1 MLRISTVH
9 RLARLSSVSALLL
22 CSVLTFA
29 QAPAAR
35 IRGPI
40 ELNPSVPLEG
50 SLNPHVR
57 ISDDLGPLAPDTPI
71 RGITLVFK
79 RSAAQEADLQ
89 QLLAQQTDPS
99 SSLFHHWLTPADFA
113 ARFGIA
119 DADIVATK
127 SWLQSHGFTIDDLP
141 ANRDRITFSGTAAQV
156 KQAFGAELHRF
167 RSSTGT
173 EPELHFAPASELALP
188 PALAPLT
195 AAVLHLSDFRPKPNI
210 RPHPNYTTV
219 STQQHFLV
227 PKDIA
232 VMYDLSPLL
241 SNNYI
246 GSGQSIAVVGQSFIH
261 TGVNSAVWNFAA
273 NLTGSVGLTPVLVP
287 NTGVEAIYQGD
298 EGESDIDVEYSG
310 GNAINS
316 TIFFVHTGSSPTAD
330 VNDAIAYAITMDI
343 APIITIS
350 YSECEPLLT
359 PADVQQYNALYEQAA
374 AQGQS
379 IVAASGDD
387 GATACARYGS
397 GSGLS
402 TQQQQA
408 LAVGFPASS
417 PYVTA
422 VGGTQMAPGTFAA
435 GASSYWAPP
444 LTTTLDVTQSL
455 LSYVPEVV
463 WNEDSS
469 ARGLLAS
476 GGGVSSIFARP
487 SWQNGVPG
495 IPSGSFRLVP
505 DIAMQASIAS
515 PGYLVCSEDSSLSG
529 ATSDCQDGLVN
540 SNNTYALNGGTS
552 FGAPI
557 LAGFLAIL
565 NQYEHTTGLGNIN
578 PVLYNL
584 AAQPSSYASL
594 FHDITSGTS
603 ACLSGDGNCA
613 APGQNNYTSTTGYD
627 LATGLGSIDFGKLAA
642 AWPSTPSNLTPT
654 NVLFIPG
661 SYAIPTGAA
670 DPITISVGSTY
681 NPAGTTS
688 PTGTVALYLD
698 GQLVNPTLALTPSA
712 NSSSVAS
719 YTFLATSTTGTHIIA
734 VRYPGDSA
742 HLPSFGTFALP
753 VGSLVASGSFLLSAN
768 NLTLSSNSSSST
780 ALTITPSGGYNGALS
795 WTVTLTGGT
804 VATTYCYLAA
814 APTIN
819 GTTTGTLY
827 FGVGSACNSLSS
839 LHVVSP
845 VQRSS
850 ITSPPA
856 SHAARLPAAAVLA
869 LLLFGLRPSRRKLLP
884 LLSLL
889 VLATIPFAISGC
901 GSGGGSSG
909 GGGGGSTGPQPQV
922 YTVTLKATDSVN
934 TAITASTSFTLT
946 VNP

>member
-22 CSVLTFA
+22 RSVLTFA

-141 ANRDRITFSGTAAQV
+141 ANRDRITFSGTAAQIQ
-156 KQAFGAELHRF
+156 QAFGAELHRF

-173 EPELHFAPASELALP
+173 EPELHFAPASELSLP
-188 PALAPLT
+188 PALAPIT

-287 NTGVEAIYQGD
+287 NTGVEAIYPGD

-330 VNDAIAYAITMDI
+330 VNDAIAFAITMDI

-359 PADVQQYNALYEQAA
+359 PTDVQQYNALYEQAA

-397 GSGLS
+397 GSGPLHPATAGTRRRLS
-402 TQQQQA
+402 RQQPLRHRRRRHTNGPRHLRRRCELLLGSPAYVDFRRNAVASLVCSRSRVERGLIRSRPARIGRWCQLHLRPSVLAEWRARHSLRQLPSRAGYRHAGLDCQPRLPRLLRGFLPQRRYLRLPGWPGQQQQHVCPERRHQLRRADPRRLPRHPESVRTHYGPRQHQSRSLQPRRAA
-408 LAVGFPASS
+408 LELRL
-417 PYVTA
+417 
-422 VGGTQMAPGTFAA
+422 
-435 GASSYWAPP
+435 P
-444 LTTTLDVTQSL
+444 LPRHQLRHLRLPVRRRQL
-455 LSYVPEVV
+455 
-463 WNEDSS
+463 
-469 ARGLLAS
+469 RR
-476 GGGVSSIFARP
+476 ARP
-487 SWQNGVPG
+487 
-495 IPSGSFRLVP
+495 
-505 DIAMQASIAS
+505 D
-515 PGYLVCSEDSSLSG
+515 D
-529 ATSDCQDGLVN
+529 
-540 SNNTYALNGGTS
+540 YA
-552 FGAPI
+552 
-557 LAGFLAIL
+557 
-565 NQYEHTTGLGNIN
+565 
-578 PVLYNL
+578 
-584 AAQPSSYASL
+584 
-594 FHDITSGTS
+594 
-603 ACLSGDGNCA
+603 
-613 APGQNNYTSTTGYD
+613 STTGYD

-804 VATTYCYLAA
+804 VATTYCYLVA

-850 ITSPPA
+850 MTSPRA

-869 LLLFGLRPSRRKLLP
+869 LLLFALAPRAASSFLCSVFWFSQPSPSRSPAAEAEAGLAAAEVVVARPTTAGLHRHAQSHGLREHCHHRLH
-884 LLSLL
+884 
-889 VLATIPFAISGC
+889 
-901 GSGGGSSG
+901 
-909 GGGGGSTGPQPQV
+909 
-922 YTVTLKATDSVN
+922 
-934 TAITASTSFTLT
+934 
-946 VNP
+946 